1 MPAPDLT
8 PQTPGEPLAT
18 ITPLAGAISDASTG
32 NPNASELN
40 TANAQAPAQSLFA
53 AKHNGGGRWIVIDD
67 NAPLVDGK
75 VVKIGDFVG
84 ASKEEAET
92 EAERLNAGGDP
103 LVLDPQRTSEPAP
116 KAQASTGN
124 HDATTLKQ
132 AVLTND
138 GWLCPEPK
146 AKD

>member
-8 PQTPGEPLAT
+8 PQTPGEPIASTGTTTLT
-18 ITPLAGAISDASTG
+18 TPLAGAIAVSPA
-32 NPNASELN
+32 
-40 TANAQAPAQSLFA
+40 APAFN
-53 AKHNGGGRWIVIDD
+53 AKHNGGGRWKIWSTTNDD
-67 NAPLVDGK
+67 WFSDFIAAGDGAK
-75 VVKIGDFVG
+75 
-84 ASKEEAET
+84 AQAET
-92 EAERLNAGGDP
+92 EAERLNAGGEP

-116 KAQASTGN
+116 KVQASTGN

>member
-8 PQTPGEPLAT
+8 PQTPGEPIAT
-18 ITPLAGAISDASTG
+18 MTPLAGAISDASTG

-40 TANAQAPAQSLFA
+40 TANAQASVQPRFA
-53 AKHNGGGRWIVIDD
+53 AKHNGGGRWKIWSTANDD
-67 NAPLVDGK
+67 WFSDFIAAGDGAK
-75 VVKIGDFVG
+75 
-84 ASKEEAET
+84 AQAET

-116 KAQASTGN
+116 KVQSSTGN